1 MKEITKLSE
10 FLGLKSDKKLVEEIA
25 EKCEFGNMKKE
36 KDPLE
41 NTADWK
47 GGQPGMY
54 RKGINQNT

>member
-1 MKEITKLSE
+1 
-10 FLGLKSDKKLVEEIA
+10 
-25 EKCEFGNMKKE
+25 MKKE

-54 RKGINQNT
+54 RKGNQKCNFSLITLKCEYFCV